1 MPRPQPAFARDLIEL
16 LFGYGLILF
25 VLWMPEFPQRI
36 LSPVALIVTL
46 AIVLAQG
53 TTHVAT
59 ATSAVLP
66 GRSPA
71 EVPNSLPNTRRPTLD
86 DLGLSRRGLAQS
98 FWILPAAIVLA
109 LASGLV
115 AKQIGTLHAL
125 YKGDF
130 KHIAGYILWTL
141 YQQFLLNDLFMPR
154 LTRLLTSESAA
165 VGVAAVLFAAAHLP
179 NLPLTAATLVWGAV
193 SCALFRR
200 YHNLYALGLAQGLLG
215 LCFAICVP
223 DALHH
228 HLRVGLGYLRYHGT
242 QPVP

>member
-1 MPRPQPAFARDLIEL
+1 MCRDGRLRPSSQAQRGALHAILSQMSGQAPGAARDLIEL
-16 LFGYGLILF
+16 ILGYGLILC

-36 LSPVALIVTL
+36 LSPVALVVTL
-46 AIVLAQG
+46 AIVL
-53 TTHVAT
+53 V
-59 ATSAVLP
+59 
-66 GRSPA
+66 
-71 EVPNSLPNTRRPTLD
+71 RRPALD
-86 DLGLSRRGLAQS
+86 DLGLSRRGLAAS
-98 FWILPAAIVLA
+98 FWILPTAIVVAIVSILF
-109 LASGLV
+109 
-115 AKQIGTLHAL
+115 AKQIGTLHPL

-179 NLPLTAATLVWGAV
+179 NLPLTTATLFWGAV

-200 YHNLYALGLAQGLLG
+200 CRNLYALGLAQGLLG

-228 HLRVGLGYLRYHGT
+228 HLRVGLGYLRYNSA
-242 QPVP
+242 PLIP

>member
-1 MPRPQPAFARDLIEL
+1 MSRPKPAATRDLTEL
-16 LFGYGLILF
+16 ILGYGLILLI
-25 VLWMPEFPQRI
+25 LWMPEFPQRI
-36 LSPVALIVTL
+36 LTPIALIVTL
-46 AIVLAQG
+46 AMVLARS

-59 ATSAVLP
+59 VASAVPP

-71 EVPNSLPNTRRPTLD
+71 EVSNSVSKTARPTLD
-86 DLGLSRRGLAQS
+86 DLGLTHRGLARS
-98 FWILPAAIVLA
+98 FWILPAAIVVA
-109 LASGLV
+109 IAGVLV
-115 AKQIGTLHAL
+115 AKQIGTLHPL

-130 KHIAGYILWTL
+130 KHVAGYVLWTL

-154 LTRLLTSESAA
+154 LTRLLPNESAA
-165 VGVAAVLFAAAHLP
+165 VGLAAVLFATAHLP
-179 NLPLTAATLVWGAV
+179 NLPLTAATLVWGAI

-228 HLRVGLGYLRYHGT
+228 HLRVGLGYLRYRGV